1 MPIVNS
7 IINWINYK
15 RIYEID
21 LYREHAREI
30 QQEVLFNLLNIAKC
44 TEWGEKYD
52 YANTKSWDCYKERVP
67 ISHYETIEPL
77 ITRMINGDKNVLWPG
92 IMKWFAKSSGTTNA
106 RSKFIPVSKESLDN
120 CHFRGGKDV
129 FAIYYRNHAGAS
141 LLSGKSLTLGGSHQL
156 TNLNTKAYY
165 GDLSAIM
172 IENLPFWTDFHRT
185 PPTDIALIPEFE
197 EKIAQI
203 AKTSIHE
210 NVTSLAGVPSW
221 FLVLLRYILD
231 FTGKSNIVEV
241 WPNLELFIHGGVSF
255 TPYLE
260 QYRRIIPSERM
271 NYMEAYNASE
281 GFFAIQ
287 DDPASSDMLLMLDYG
302 VFYEFVPACNAEGL
316 NPEAIPLWEVE
327 TGVNYAIVISTNGG
341 LWRYMIGDTVM
352 FTSKDPYK
360 LRITGRTKHFIN
372 AFGEEVIIDNAE
384 RAIEKACALT
394 GAIISDYSAGPI
406 FMSENQSKG
415 AHQWLIEFYSM
426 PDNIDSFTTIL
437 DQELQDL
444 NSDYE
449 AKRHRNAT
457 LEKPHVLAVADGT
470 FMQWMRERGK
480 VGGQNKVPRLSNNRE
495 YLDGLL
501 RIHETLT

>member
-1 MPIVNS
+1 
-7 IINWINYK
+7 
-15 RIYEID
+15 
-21 LYREHAREI
+21 
-30 QQEVLFNLLNIAKC
+30 
-44 TEWGEKYD
+44 
-52 YANTKSWDCYKERVP
+52 
-67 ISHYETIEPL
+67 
-77 ITRMINGDKNVLWPG
+77 
-92 IMKWFAKSSGTTNA
+92 
-106 RSKFIPVSKESLDN
+106 
-120 CHFRGGKDV
+120 
-129 FAIYYRNHAGAS
+129 
-141 LLSGKSLTLGGSHQL
+141 
-156 TNLNTKAYY
+156 
-165 GDLSAIM
+165 
-172 IENLPFWTDFHRT
+172 
-185 PPTDIALIPEFE
+185 
-197 EKIAQI
+197 
-203 AKTSIHE
+203 
-210 NVTSLAGVPSW
+210 
-221 FLVLLRYILD
+221 
-231 FTGKSNIVEV
+231 
-241 WPNLELFIHGGVSF
+241 
-255 TPYLE
+255 
-260 QYRRIIPSERM
+260 
-271 NYMEAYNASE
+271 
-281 GFFAIQ
+281 
-287 DDPASSDMLLMLDYG
+287 MLLMLDYG